1 MSSVNW
7 EQLKSQLGQ
16 DLGTAM
22 QGIVEGA
29 VEDIQAFANQ
39 IASEMVVALQSNDQ
53 DAMRELKAQ
62 LGVIT
67 EINRVRVANAQG
79 AMLMRVINLAIMAA
93 TSGLVS
99 AGAELV
105 KPTGN

>member
-1 MSSVNW
+1 MSNVNW
-7 EQLKSQLGQ
+7 DQLKEQLGA
-16 DLGTAM
+16 DLGLAM

-53 DAMRELKAQ
+53 EAVRELKAQ

-67 EINRVRVANAQG
+67 EINRVRVAKAEG
-79 AMLMRVINLAIMAA
+79 AMLMKVINLAIMAA
-93 TSGLVS
+93 TSGLVA

-105 KPTGN
+105 KPSGS